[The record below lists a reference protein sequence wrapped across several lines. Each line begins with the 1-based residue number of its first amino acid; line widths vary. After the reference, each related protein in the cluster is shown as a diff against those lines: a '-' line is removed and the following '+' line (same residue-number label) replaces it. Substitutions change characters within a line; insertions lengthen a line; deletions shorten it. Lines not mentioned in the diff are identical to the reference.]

1 MTFLPCLSEINQS
14 IIRYISNFLKR
25 GCSVMQGIRKYLLQA
40 QHDLKEKY
48 ESPSDLIDR
57 LRSEGKSMGEIERA
71 VLKMNRI
78 QGAYDS
84 VETALRMLE

>member
-14 IIRYISNFLKR
+14 IIRYISNFFKR
-25 GCSVMQGIRKYLLQA
+25 GCSVRQGIRKYLLQA

-71 VLKMNRI
+71 VLKMNGI

>member
-1 MTFLPCLSEINQS
+1 
-14 IIRYISNFLKR
+14 
-25 GCSVMQGIRKYLLQA
+25 MQGIRKHLLQA
-40 QHDLKEKY
+40 QHDLKERY
-48 ESPSDLIDR
+48 ESPSNLIDR

>member
-1 MTFLPCLSEINQS
+1 
-14 IIRYISNFLKR
+14 
-25 GCSVMQGIRKYLLQA
+25 MQGIRKYLLQA

-57 LRSEGKSMGEIERA
+57 LRSEGQSMGEIERA

>member
-1 MTFLPCLSEINQS
+1 
-14 IIRYISNFLKR
+14 
-25 GCSVMQGIRKYLLQA
+25 MQGIRKHLLQA
-40 QHDLKEKY
+40 QHDLKERY

-57 LRSEGKSMGEIERA
+57 LRLEGKSMGEIERA